1 MRISVIVPVYKVEK
15 YIRRCIDSI
24 LAQTYEDF
32 ELILVDDGSP
42 DDCGNICDE
51 YAVKDNRIK
60 VIHKDNGGL
69 SSARNAGLDWVFEFS
84 DSQFITFIDS
94 DDYVDKNYLYLLLK
108 ALVQENADVSCCR
121 FTEDDERSADVH
133 NTNILVYGGERF
145 CVDNYFYSHD
155 MPATSGEL
163 KVFDLYYITDNE
175 LVLVYPMHDKIDFTF
190 RNRIYNTFKD
200 YNAWAE
206 RIGIN
211 YVADVNKVIS
221 KGHIR
226 DLITKNNLKI
236 DMDIH
241 DICKEIIDNKKRIV
255 LLAGPSSSGKTTT
268 SKRVSLCLSA
278 MGYDAIPLSL
288 DDFFLEKDET
298 PLDENGNKDFESVR
312 ALDLDLFTNSLNNL
326 LKGEEVKL
334 PTYNFVKGI
343 KEFNNPP
350 IKLKDNQMI
359 VIEGLH
365 AINPE
370 ILKRLDTK
378 VIYKVYISPLTPL
391 AVDRH
396 NYISTTDNRLLR
408 RIIRDFRTRGRS
420 AEQSLASWQSVRD
433 GEEKYIFPYTDT
445 VDGIINTAY
454 VYEIGVLKV
463 FVEPLLYDIKM
474 DSPYYNE
481 ARRLLDN
488 LKSSYSI
495 SSEYIESDNVLR
507 EFIGGSIFE

>member
-1 MRISVIVPVYKVEK
+1 MNIKIYQSGLKFMLCNAVKRLYDGEVEFRHSLDHGICVKIIADTNITKTEVAKIKEYMKKMVSQNIPFNKKVVSKQEAYEFYLKKGYKEK
-15 YIRRCIDSI
+15 ADNI
-24 LAQTYEDF
+24 LAISNVTVSMYEF
-32 ELILVDDGSP
+32 EGQ
-42 DDCGNICDE
+42 
-51 YAVKDNRIK
+51 Y
-60 VIHKDNGGL
+60 
-69 SSARNAGLDWVFEFS
+69 
-84 DSQFITFIDS
+84 
-94 DDYVDKNYLYLLLK
+94 
-108 ALVQENADVSCCR
+108 
-121 FTEDDERSADVH
+121 
-133 NTNILVYGGERF
+133 
-145 CVDNYFYSHD
+145 NYFYSHD

-163 KVFDLYYITDNE
+163 KIFDLYYITDNE
-175 LVLVYPMHDKIDFTF
+175 LVLVYPMHDKIDFVF
-190 RNRIYNTFKD
+190 RNRIYNAFKE
-200 YNAWAE
+200 YNEWAE

-211 YVADVNKVIS
+211 FISDVNKVVSNGKIN
-221 KGHIR
+221 
-226 DLITKNNLKI
+226 DLITKNNIKH

-241 DICKEIIDNKKRIV
+241 DICKQIIENKKRIV

-334 PTYNFVKGI
+334 PTYNFVKGV
-343 KEFNNPP
+343 KEFNEPP

-378 VIYKVYISPLTPL
+378 VVYKVYISPLTPL

-420 AEQSLASWQSVRD
+420 AEQSIASWQSVRD

-445 VDGIINTAY
+445 VDGIINTAF
-454 VYEIGVLKV
+454 VYEIGILKV

-474 DSPYYNE
+474 DSPYYSE

-488 LKSSYSI
+488 LKSSYTI
-495 SSEYIESDNVLR
+495 SSEYIQADNVLR
-507 EFIGGSIFE
+507 EFIGGSIFEKGE